1 MTYCKRKL
9 REINVEK
16 HRACVTLVLL
26 LLITL
31 ASTVACVK
39 IVPVEAQSGSY
50 IDIFTQRGGEGENQS
65 SDIFGPQEIVQL
77 YAAVVVNEEPVDGV
91 LVTFAVTEPMPVSNG
106 TAFYMTAATNASGV
120 AETDFSLHSMGQDE
134 AFGTWTAAAT
144 VDVAGMIMSDSLTF
158 AVEWTV
164 EVVSVRT
171 VDANPPNYSGF
182 PPSRS
187 SWGETGWVGLDI
199 ALQNNLMNVQNVS
212 ISISLVD
219 QLLTVVNYTQTDGF
233 LLPPNG
239 EVVYIFRNIGIP
251 KYAVPGNASVLVDVF
266 NEENVSLCPQASVS
280 LQISIGNPAFP
291 NFIDDSVV
299 YAYVIPTVV
308 TAGDLINGTVLIR
321 NQGTVTLN
329 DIIVDMQVD
338 NTLISEQTI
347 DSLEPYSYQFL
358 SVLWNTTGLAEGT
371 HIFSANATIFPEEAD
386 ITDNNYSVPFNVT
399 GPVAQM
405 QVTFDQS
412 GVGQDFRGT
421 VVFVDSVGYSV
432 AQLPVSF
439 TWSVGS
445 AHSFAFQTPLV
456 VSANAEQY
464 LWTSTTGLSTS
475 ENDTITASTS
485 GNITGNYKTQYYLTV
500 ISSHDSPTPTSGWFD
515 SGSTISASVMSPVSA
530 DSATQYVCSGWTGT
544 GSVPASGMTASLNF
558 TLTQPSSITWNWK
571 TQSQVTPLKI
581 SLYLI
586 LLFFFGLGIIGALVL
601 FLFAGIMR
609 RRRRKKPPR
618 PSYAIIVHPHI

>member
-1 MTYCKRKL
+1 M
-9 REINVEK
+9 
-16 HRACVTLVLL
+16 LL

-31 ASTVACVK
+31 ASTVAWVK

-65 SDIFGPQEIVQL
+65 SDIFGPQETVQL
-77 YAAVVVNEEPVDGV
+77 YAAVMVNEEPVDGA
-91 LVTFAVTEPMPVSNG
+91 LVTFAVTEPVPVSNG

-120 AETDFSLHSMGQDE
+120 AETDFSLQAMGQNE

-158 AVEWTV
+158 TVEWTV

-187 SWGETGWVGLDI
+187 SWGETGWVGLEI
-199 ALQNNLMNVQNVS
+199 ALQNNLMSIQNVS
-212 ISISLVD
+212 ISISLLD
-219 QLLTVVNYTQTDGF
+219 QLLTVVNYTQIDGF

-239 EVVYIFRNIGIP
+239 EIVYIFRNIGIP

-266 NEENVSLCPQASVS
+266 NEENLSLCPQASAS

-299 YAYVIPTVV
+299 YAYVTPTVV

-399 GPVAQM
+399 GPVGQI

-412 GVGQDFRGT
+412 GVGQDFSGT
-421 VVFVDSVGYSV
+421 VVSVDSVGYSV

-439 TWSVGS
+439 IWSVGS
-445 AHSFAFQTPLV
+445 THSFAFQTPLV

-475 ENDTITASTS
+475 ENDTITALTS

-530 DSATQYVCSGWTGT
+530 DSATQYVCTGWTGT
-544 GSVPASGMTASLNF
+544 GSVPASGTTASLNF
-558 TLTQPSSITWNWK
+558 TITQPSSITWNWK
-571 TQSQVTPLKI
+571 TQSQVTPPKI

-609 RRRRKKPPR
+609 RRRRKKPSR

>member
-50 IDIFTQRGGEGENQS
+50 VDIFTQRGGEGENQS

-106 TAFYMTAATNASGV
+106 TAFYRTATTNASGV
-120 AETDFSLHSMGQDE
+120 AETDFSLNSMGQDE
-134 AFGTWTAAAT
+134 AFGTWTADAT
-144 VDVAGMIMSDSLTF
+144 VDVAGMILSDSLTF
-158 AVEWTV
+158 TVEWTV

-187 SWGETGWVGLDI
+187 SWGETGWVGVEI
-199 ALQNNLMNVQNVS
+199 ALENSLMTVQNVS
-212 ISISLVD
+212 LSISLVD
-219 QLLTVVNYTQTDGF
+219 QLLTTVNYTEINGF
-233 LLPPNG
+233 LMPPNG
-239 EVVYIFRNIGIP
+239 KIVYIFRNIGIP
-251 KYAVPGNASVLVDVF
+251 KYAAPGNASVLVDVF
-266 NEENVSLCPQASVS
+266 NQENVSLSPQASAS
-280 LQISIGNPAFP
+280 LLISIGNPAFP

-299 YAYVIPTVV
+299 YAYVTPTVV
-308 TAGDLINGTVLIR
+308 EASVQINATVLIR
-321 NQGTVTLN
+321 NEGTVTLD

-347 DSLEPYSYQFL
+347 GSLEPYDYEFL
-358 SVLWNTTGLAEGT
+358 SVLLNTTGLSEGT
-371 HIFSANATIFPEEAD
+371 HVFSANATVFPEEAD
-386 ITDNNYSVPFNVT
+386 LTDNNYSVPFVI
-399 GPVAQM
+399 GPAQT

-412 GVGQDFRGT
+412 GLGQDFGGI
-421 VVFVDSVGYSV
+421 VVIVDSVGYSV
-432 AQLPVSF
+432 AQLPVPF

-445 AHSFAFQTPLV
+445 THSFAFQTPLV
-456 VSANAEQY
+456 VSANAKQY

-475 ENDTITASTS
+475 GNDSITASTS

-500 ISSHDSPTPTSGWFD
+500 ISAHDSPTPISGWFD
-515 SGSTISASVMSPVSA
+515 SGSTISASVTSPVSA
-530 DSATQYVCSGWTGT
+530 DSGTQYLCTGWTGT
-544 GSVPASGMTASLNF
+544 GSVPASGTTTSLNF
-558 TLTQPSSITWNWK
+558 TITQLSSISWNWK
-571 TQSQVTPLKI
+571 TQSQVKPLKI
-581 SLYLI
+581 PLCLI
-586 LLFFFGLGIIGALVL
+586 LLFLFGLGIIGALVL

-609 RRRRKKPPR
+609 RRRRRKPSR